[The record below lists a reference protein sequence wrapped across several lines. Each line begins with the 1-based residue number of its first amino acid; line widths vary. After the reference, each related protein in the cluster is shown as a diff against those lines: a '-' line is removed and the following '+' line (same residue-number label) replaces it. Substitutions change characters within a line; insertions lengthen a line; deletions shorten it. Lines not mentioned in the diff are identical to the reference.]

1 MFCELQIGYKR
12 LKTVDKIIVGFVLLI
27 LLTIFS
33 CTTRQTINDKFNGT
47 YKLDKFESFDSISGK
62 WTADKWRGKDADG
75 FIQYDGKGHMSVHL
89 YPRGYKDFDTNKS
102 IDSLD
107 LESLKELARFYQSN
121 FVYFADYKIID
132 DSTIEHI
139 RISATEPKNFGTK
152 LTRSYEF
159 RKDTLILTA
168 HEKLENKKM
177 RLRWIKL

>member
-1 MFCELQIGYKR
+1 MN
-12 LKTVDKIIVGFVLLI
+12 KIILGLGLLI
-27 LLTIFS
+27 ILTIFS
-33 CTTRQTINDKFNGT
+33 CTSKQTIDDKFNGT
-47 YKLDKFESFDSISGK
+47 YRFDKFESFDSISGK
-62 WTADKWRGKDADG
+62 WVTDNWRGEYDDG

-89 YPRGYKDFDTNKS
+89 YPRDYKDFDTDKN

-107 LESLKELARFYQSN
+107 HESLKELTRFYQSN
-121 FVYFADYKIID
+121 FVYFAEYKIIN

-139 RISATEPKNFGTK
+139 RISATEPKNWGTI

-168 HEKLENKKM
+168 HEKLDNKKM